1 MTPDEPPAPTRGVP
15 DPAQAELTPEE
26 EPVVTGTLFLT
37 MVILTVIGAVWVI
50 VYSLLLH
57 R

>member
-1 MTPDEPPAPTRGVP
+1 MTPDEPPAPATGAV
-15 DPAQAELTPEE
+15 DPRQTELPPEE
-26 EPVVTGTLFLT
+26 EPIVTGTLFLT
-37 MVILTVIGAVWVI
+37 MLILTVIGAVWIV

>member
-1 MTPDEPPAPTRGVP
+1 MSDEPPTPAIGAP
-15 DPAQAELTPEE
+15 DPGQTQLTPEE

-37 MVILTVIGAVWVI
+37 MLILTVIGAVWIV

>member
-1 MTPDEPPAPTRGVP
+1 MTPDDPPAPATAAVEPR
-15 DPAQAELTPEE
+15 QTELTPEE

-37 MVILTVIGAVWVI
+37 MLILTVIGAVWIV

>member
-1 MTPDEPPAPTRGVP
+1 MTPDEPAAPVTGPVGP
-15 DPAQAELTPEE
+15 SQPELTPEE

-37 MVILTVIGAVWVI
+37 MLILTVIGAVWI
-50 VYSLLLH
+50 VMYSLLLH